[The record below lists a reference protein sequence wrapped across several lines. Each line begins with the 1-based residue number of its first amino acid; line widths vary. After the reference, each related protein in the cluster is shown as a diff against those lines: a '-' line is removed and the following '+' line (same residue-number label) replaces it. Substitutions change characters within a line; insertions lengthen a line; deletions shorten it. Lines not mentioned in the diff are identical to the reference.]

1 MNSGQGVRI
10 LIMAGGTGGH
20 VMPALAV
27 AEQLRTQGV
36 EVSWLGTRRGLESRL
51 VPRAGF
57 PIDYISIGGLR
68 GKGWVGWLL
77 APFRL
82 TLALVQAGGVL
93 VRRRPAAVLGMG
105 GFVTGPGGVMSWLL
119 RRPLLVHE
127 QNAIAGL
134 TNRLLAPLACR
145 VMVAFPATRLGRGA
159 CITGNPLRTEI
170 TALEVP
176 QTRYTSRSG
185 RLRVL
190 VIGGSLGAR
199 ALNAVMPVALATL
212 PDGVRPEVW
221 HQAGN
226 RLLEEARAGYT
237 RAGLDARVEPFI
249 DDMAAAYAW
258 ADLVVCRAGALT
270 VSELAGAGV
279 AALLVPYPYAVDDH
293 QSANARY
300 LSEADAAFLIPQ
312 RDLDVAAL
320 QRLLTELAGEQ
331 GRSRLAQMAM
341 AARRLAY
348 PEATREVAR
357 HCLEVARV

>member
-1 MNSGQGVRI
+1 MNGGQRVRI

-27 AEQLRTQGV
+27 AEQLRTQGA

-68 GKGWVGWLL
+68 GKGWMGWLL

-93 VRRRPAAVLGMG
+93 ARRRPAVVLGMG

-145 VMVAFPATRLGRGA
+145 VMVAFPATRLGRDA
-159 CITGNPLRTEI
+159 CITGNPLRTGI
-170 TALEVP
+170 TALEAP
-176 QTRYTSRSG
+176 QTRYTCRSG

-190 VIGGSLGAR
+190 VVGGSLGAR
-199 ALNAVMPVALATL
+199 ALNTVMPAALATL

-237 RAGLDARVEPFI
+237 RVGLDARVEPFI

-270 VSELAGAGV
+270 VSELAGVGV

-300 LSEADAAFLIPQ
+300 LSEAGAAFLIPQ

-331 GRSRLAQMAM
+331 GRARLAQMAI
-341 AARRLAY
+341 AAHRLAY
-348 PEATREVAR
+348 PEATREVAQR
-357 HCLEVARV
+357 CLEVACA